1 MAGLFHN
8 FWYRSLIEEVNVK
21 CDDLIIFFVDFG
33 NRELTTAQS
42 IRLLD
47 DGMSVD
53 LPAQAVRCVQT
64 ESNTLMT
71 ESLSKLIN
79 VRVDRVEP
87 GGVGRLD
94 EREYTLH
101 VTL

>member
-8 FWYRSLIEEVNVK
+8 FWYRSLIEEMNVK

-79 VRVDRVEP
+79 VRVEP

-94 EREYTLH
+94 EQEYTLH

>member
-1 MAGLFHN
+1 VAGLFHN

-53 LPAQAVRCVQT
+53 LPAQAQ
-64 ESNTLMT
+64 
-71 ESLSKLIN
+71 
-79 VRVDRVEP
+79 RVALKRSPIQYVDA
-87 GGVGRLD
+87 
-94 EREYTLH
+94 
-101 VTL
+101 